1 MFFFF
6 KFLKMWTIFKVF
18 IECVT
23 VLLLVSVSWLR
34 RMWELSSLTRDQT
47 CTPALED
54 EVLTIQPLGM
64 SLWTYFNKYH
74 HYCYARDVP
83 MDLLSYHHYGYARDI
98 PVDLL

>member
-1 MFFFF
+1 MGFVFFFFFFF

-34 RMWELSSLTRDQT
+34 PMWDLSSLPGNQT

-74 HYCYARDVP
+74 HY
-83 MDLLSYHHYGYARDI
+83 GYARDI
-98 PVDLL
+98 PVDLLS

>member
-1 MFFFF
+1 
-6 KFLKMWTIFKVF
+6 MWD
-18 IECVT
+18 
-23 VLLLVSVSWLR
+23 
-34 RMWELSSLTRDQT
+34 LSSLPGDQT

-74 HYCYARDVP
+74 HYGYARDVP

>member
-1 MFFFF
+1 
-6 KFLKMWTIFKVF
+6 MWTIFKVF

-34 RMWELSSLTRDQT
+34 PMWDLSSLPGDQT

-74 HYCYARDVP
+74 HYGYARDVP

>member
-1 MFFFF
+1 
-6 KFLKMWTIFKVF
+6 
-18 IECVT
+18 
-23 VLLLVSVSWLR
+23 
-34 RMWELSSLTRDQT
+34 MWELSSLTRDQT

-74 HYCYARDVP
+74 HYCYARHVP